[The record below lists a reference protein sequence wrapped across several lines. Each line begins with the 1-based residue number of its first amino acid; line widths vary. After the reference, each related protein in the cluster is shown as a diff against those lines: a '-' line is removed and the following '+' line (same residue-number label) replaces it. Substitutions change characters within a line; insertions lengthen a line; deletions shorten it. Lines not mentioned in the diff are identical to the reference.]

1 MERAAVDI
9 CGERP
14 IELVPG
20 SLVVATGIKSQSL
33 AIEGPGTQP
42 GFYADVGEEHNSTT
56 ASTKSKVRTVAVM
69 SGLFA
74 TLFIAALNA
83 TIVSTAVPT
92 ISAELRSAAGYAWIG
107 GAYILANTTA
117 APIWIKLSDIFGRK
131 IVILSAVGLYFVAT
145 ILCATSLSMRM
156 LIASRALQGVAGGGL
171 IQLVYVIVSDMFS
184 MRDRSLYLGCLEVM
198 WAIAGG
204 TGPVLGGFFTERVSW
219 RWIFWI
225 SLPISGTSFLLLF
238 CFLDVYNPRTP
249 LLPGLKAIDWAGS
262 ASMLGVMSMLLL
274 GLDFGGATFPWAS
287 PTVICLI
294 IFGSLMLFVFLFS
307 EKKLARYPLMPL
319 DIFNARSNVACLVL
333 GFFHDFVT
341 SGRSPLL
348 SGALSAPL
356 SFVTGVSA
364 IATGILI
371 HRTGRYLELIYVG
384 SLLML
389 LGIGLFNL
397 LSAFST
403 VPLIV
408 GIEIVAGIGAGLL
421 FEPPMVGLQAH
432 LPRDAIGT
440 STSTAGFIRSI
451 ASCLAIVLGGVVFQN
466 SIGEHAATLQA
477 AGLSPNLVKYLTGNA
492 ASANI
497 GMIETIANIKQKVVV
512 RQAFAESLKGIWI
525 TCTAMAG
532 GLVISGLFV
541 EKRHLSTVHEETI
554 TGIRLEKETVE
565 NNGETR

>member
-1 MERAAVDI
+1 MCHPDSIIPV
-9 CGERP
+9 
-14 IELVPG
+14 
-20 SLVVATGIKSQSL
+20 
-33 AIEGPGTQP
+33 
-42 GFYADVGEEHNSTT
+42 
-56 ASTKSKVRTVAVM
+56 
-69 SGLFA
+69 
-74 TLFIAALNA
+74 IANQK
-83 TIVSTAVPT
+83 
-92 ISAELRSAAGYAWIG
+92 G
-107 GAYILANTTA
+107 
-117 APIWIKLSDIFGRK
+117 
-131 IVILSAVGLYFVAT
+131 
-145 ILCATSLSMRM
+145 
-156 LIASRALQGVAGGGL
+156 
-171 IQLVYVIVSDMFS
+171 
-184 MRDRSLYLGCLEVM
+184 
-198 WAIAGG
+198 
-204 TGPVLGGFFTERVSW
+204 
-219 RWIFWI
+219 IFWI

-333 GFFHDFVT
+333 GFFHDFILVSLEYYLPLFFQSA